1 MRYILRFVGFFV
13 LVAGIASVALCGSSS
28 GQDQKKP
35 SGDHPSPQALKAA
48 APPVPPYHR
57 SAKDAMPFPET
68 LPPSRFP
75 NNPIVARAYEIA
87 HLIPGVLAQQPC
99 YCGCDKHFGHAS
111 LLDCYA
117 SDHTA
122 GCMVCLKE
130 SYFTFQMTKQ
140 GKKPAAIREAIIRG
154 DWRNTNLDQPNP

>member
-1 MRYILRFVGFFV
+1 MRHLLRFVG
-13 LVAGIASVALCGSSS
+13 LILMVASLASVALCGSAN
-28 GQDQKKP
+28 GPEQKK
-35 SGDHPSPQALKAA
+35 SSNDGRSPQESK
-48 APPVPPYHR
+48 PTPRVPPYHR
-57 SAKDAMPFPET
+57 SAKAAQPFPET
-68 LPPSRFP
+68 LPPSRFG
-75 NNPIVARAYEIA
+75 NNLIVARAYEIA

-130 SYFTFQMTKQ
+130 SYFTF
-140 GKKPAAIREAIIRG
+140 
-154 DWRNTNLDQPNP
+154 